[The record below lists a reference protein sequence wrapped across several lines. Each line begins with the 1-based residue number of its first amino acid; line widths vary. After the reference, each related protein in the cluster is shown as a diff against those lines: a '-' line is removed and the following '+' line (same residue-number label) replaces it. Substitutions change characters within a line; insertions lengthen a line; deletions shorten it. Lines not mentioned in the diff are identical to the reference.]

1 VTDPVSIGTSLFQG
15 APLSVIVAD
24 REGRVLCINPA
35 FERLTGWLD
44 DDVRGRDWFETC
56 VPEHDRE
63 GARARFLATGE
74 QAPAF
79 GHLAILTRS
88 GERREIDWHGVVQ
101 RDQDGRCA
109 GFLAIGV
116 DVTARWQAEQDAA
129 RVRSMLQTIVDSTP
143 DLIFIKDP
151 AHRVLFANRA
161 FGDFMGC
168 DAAALVG
175 QADTDLFPADLCLG
189 DPARGIHGYRADDNA
204 ALAGQTLHN
213 PDDVARLSDGTER
226 IFDTVK
232 VPIHG
237 PDGRPYAVL
246 GYSRDVTERRHVENR
261 SHLDHAALESAS
273 NGIAFATLE
282 GHLVYVN
289 PSFLDLWGYADAAGV
304 LGRLAT
310 DFWERPEDAAA
321 VIGHLERAGRW
332 AGEMI
337 GLRADGQRINVEV
350 SAHMVNDRDGHP
362 ARLMASFRDITSQ
375 KKVEEALRRR
385 EELLRTV
392 VSGAPLA
399 IYALDREGRFTLSD
413 GLALA
418 QIGLQPGQVVGMSAF
433 DLYAAVPG
441 MVENMTRALAG
452 ETVNYQS
459 SVGATWFDAT
469 YAPLRDAE
477 GRIEGVVGV
486 AIDITERRLAE
497 EALRQSEANLRSIA
511 DNANAGIMVVQDGRA
526 VFANRHLATLGGYDV
541 AALTATDPFSL
552 IAPERQAALIDL
564 HLRRVSGSEA
574 PSRYETVA
582 RTTGGR
588 LIDLEVNAA
597 GITWNGR
604 PATSVVLIDIGER
617 KRTERRFHDLFEFAP
632 DGILIIDNE
641 GRVKV
646 ANPRAASMFGYPP
659 EGLPGL
665 PVETL
670 VVESVQQPDR
680 SRPFFS
686 DATPQAMGARRH
698 NLRGRQQDGA
708 TFPVDISLSPM
719 QSDEGVLTVVMVRD
733 ITERVDAE
741 RERQSLEAQLR
752 HAQKIE
758 ALGTLAG
765 GIAHDFNNILGAV
778 VGHLDMATHHA
789 AGNPEVVR
797 SLEGVRRASDRAR
810 ELVRQILAFSKPQLT
825 SKRGTNLKA
834 VVDEAVSLL
843 RAAIPT
849 AVQLRVTGHDD
860 APDVL
865 VDPTQIH
872 QVVMNLC
879 TNAWQAL
886 DHQRGSIEVELAG
899 VTLDDEAASRHS
911 ALAPGRYACLSVS
924 DTGRGMD
931 ATTVGRA
938 FEPFF
943 TTKPPG
949 EGTGLGLSVVHGI
962 MRANGGA
969 IEVESEPGRG
979 STFHLFF
986 PAATAEADW
995 SANTAAV
1002 EDSIRGK
1009 GQRVLLVDD
1018 EEELVRVG
1026 EDGLILSGYRVSA
1039 YTRPVE
1045 ALEAL
1050 LADPSSFAAVV
1061 TDATMPV
1068 LSGLDLARE
1077 VARVRVD
1084 LPVVLT
1090 SGHLT
1095 EELYTQSAVA
1105 GIREVLCKPYS
1116 LRELKEVLDRVTRQS
1131 P

>member
-1 VTDPVSIGTSLFQG
+1 VSIGTSLFQG
-15 APLSVIVAD
+15 APLSVVVAD
-24 REGRVLCINPA
+24 REGCLLRINPA
-35 FERLTGWLD
+35 FERLTGWLE
-44 DDVRGRDWFETC
+44 DDVRGRDWFDTF

-63 GARARFLATGE
+63 DARVRFRAAGE
-74 QAPAF
+74 QGRAF
-79 GHLAILTRS
+79 GHVAMLTRS
-88 GERREIDWHGVVQ
+88 GERREVDWHGVVQ
-101 RDQDGRCA
+101 RDPDGRRA
-109 GFLAIGV
+109 AFVAIGI
-116 DVTARWQAEQDAA
+116 DVTARWQAERESA
-129 RVRSMLQTIVDSTP
+129 RVRSMLQAIVDSTP
-143 DLIFIKDP
+143 DLIFTKDS

-161 FGDFMGC
+161 FGAFLGREP
-168 DAAALVG
+168 AALVG
-175 QADTDLFPADLCLG
+175 QADTDLFRADLCLG
-189 DPARGIHGYRADDNA
+189 DPARGIRGFRADDND

-213 PDDVARLSDGTER
+213 PDDVALLPDGTER

-232 VPIHG
+232 VPLRG
-237 PDGRPYAVL
+237 SDGHPYAVL
-246 GYSRDVTERRHVENR
+246 GYSRDVTERRHAENQL
-261 SHLDHAALESAS
+261 HLEHSAIESAS
-273 NGIAFATLE
+273 NGIAFAALD
-282 GHLVYVN
+282 GRLLYVN
-289 PSFLDLWGYADAAGV
+289 PSFLALWGYTEAAGV
-304 LGRLAT
+304 LGRFAT
-310 DFWERPEDAAA
+310 EFWESPEDAAV
-321 VIGHLERAGRW
+321 VIGHLQRTGRW
-332 AGEMI
+332 LGEMT
-337 GLRADGQRINVEV
+337 GLRADGQRIIVEV
-350 SAHMVNDRDGHP
+350 SAHMVCDRAGSP
-362 ARLMASFRDITSQ
+362 SRLMASFRDITSQ
-375 KKVEEALRRR
+375 KRVQDDLRRR

-399 IYALDREGRFTLSD
+399 IYALDRDGRFTLSD

-418 QIGLQPGQVVGMSAF
+418 QIGLRPGQVVGMSAF
-433 DLYAAVPG
+433 DLYAGVPG

-469 YAPLRDAE
+469 YAPLRDAD

-486 AIDITERRLAE
+486 AFDITERRRAE
-497 EALRQSEANLRSIA
+497 EALRQGEANLRSIA

-526 VFANRHLATLGGYDV
+526 VFANRHLARLGGYDLDDLS
-541 AALTATDPFSL
+541 AADPFSL
-552 IAPERQAALIDL
+552 IAPDRQAEIIDL

-582 RTTGGR
+582 RTKDGR
-588 LIDLEVNAA
+588 PIDLEVNAA
-597 GITWNGR
+597 SISWNGR
-604 PATSVVLIDIGER
+604 PATSVVLIDIRER
-617 KRTERRFHDLFEFAP
+617 KRTQRRFHDLFEFAP
-632 DGILIIDNE
+632 DAILIIDHE
-641 GRVKV
+641 GRVEL
-646 ANPRAASMFGYPP
+646 ANRRAASMFGYPP
-659 EGLPGL
+659 EGLLGL
-665 PVETL
+665 SVENL
-670 VVESVQQPDR
+670 VVESVQHPDR
-680 SRPFFS
+680 SRSFFS
-686 DATPQAMGARRH
+686 EATPQSMGSSRHQLHGRRE
-698 NLRGRQQDGA
+698 DGA
-708 TFPVDISLSPM
+708 TFPVDVSLSPM

-733 ITERVDAE
+733 ITERLDAE

-778 VGHLDMATHHA
+778 VGHLDVAMHHA
-789 AGNPEVVR
+789 AGNPQVVR

-825 SKRGTNLKA
+825 NKRGTNLQA

-843 RAAIPT
+843 RAAIPA

-860 APDVL
+860 VPDVL

-886 DHQRGSIEVELAG
+886 DNQRGRIDVELAG
-899 VTLDDEAASRHS
+899 VTLDDDAASRHS
-911 ALAPGRYACLSVS
+911 ALAPGRYARLSVS

-931 ATTVGRA
+931 ATTVGRV

-969 IEVESEPGRG
+969 IEVESEPGGG
-979 STFHLFF
+979 STFHLYL
-986 PAATAEADW
+986 PAGAPEAYPPAVT
-995 SANTAAV
+995 SAV
-1002 EDSIRGK
+1002 EDSVRGK
-1009 GQRVLLVDD
+1009 GQRVLFVDD

-1026 EDGLILSGYRVSA
+1026 EDGLELSGYRVSA

-1050 LADPSSFAAVV
+1050 LADPFGFAAVV
-1061 TDATMPV
+1061 TDATMPG
-1068 LSGLDLARE
+1068 LSGLDIARE
-1077 VARVRVD
+1077 VARVRGE

-1095 EELYTQSAVA
+1095 EELYSQAAAA

-1116 LRELKEVLDRVTRQS
+1116 LRELTEALDRVTRQT